1 MSDAQAR
8 RLAAMLT
15 ERQKAQL
22 LQLLVILEEERSRAE
37 ARK

>member
-15 ERQKAQL
+15 ERQKSQL